1 MNAEELNALGVEPE
15 QIDKGA
21 YRIRLTSNSQSLSI
35 LSRLAKEYSIHPRI
49 RSLVAELLAP
59 CKEKDYDCYIN
70 RITSFV
76 KENIKY
82 VNDPPRAEVFQSP
95 LRTLEWGIG
104 DCDDFSVLTTSLL
117 RAAGF
122 EARPKIRKVNDRW
135 GHVVVEVFHPTRKE
149 WLEIDTTDKEG
160 NDMEVYELGLIDP
173 VESVEEL
180 PESDTDV
187 AELGELMDAEGE
199 FPETGEVA
207 ELGRGFTGRRW
218 ILAWR
223 GHRLYRELWYYRH
236 GRRVRLLRRYLFT
249 GRRWI
254 VRKVPTARH
263 PGAPVI
269 YYKELWYYR
278 HGRPVRRL
286 RRIRWKV
293 VRPHYRAPHRVHR
306 APHRAHTEAGIFSKS
321 TIPLLLGAG
330 ALIYLLKK

>member
-1 MNAEELNALGVEPE
+1 MNSTELARLGVEPQE
-15 QIDKGA
+15 LEKGA
-21 YRIRLTSNSQSLSI
+21 YRIRLTSNSQSLEI
-35 LSRLAKEYSIHPRI
+35 LSRLAREYAIHPRI
-49 RSLVAELLAP
+49 RALVAELLRG
-59 CKEKDYDCYIN
+59 CKEKDYDCYID

-104 DCDDFSVLTTSLL
+104 DCDDFAVLTASLL
-117 RAAGF
+117 RAAGLN
-122 EARPKIRKVNDRW
+122 ARPVIKRVNNRW
-135 GHVVVEVFHPTRKE
+135 GHVVVEVFHPERRQ
-149 WLEIDTTDKEG
+149 WLEIDTTDKED
-160 NDMEVYELGLIDP
+160 DMEPVYELGLM
-173 VESVEEL
+173 EEF

-187 AELGELMDAEGE
+187 AELGELIDAEGE
-199 FPETGEVA
+199 LPETDEVA

-263 PGAPVI
+263 PGAPIV
-269 YYKELWYYR
+269 YYRELWYYR
-278 HGRPVRRL
+278 NGRPVRRL
-286 RRIRWKV
+286 RRVRWKV
-293 VRPHYRAPHRVHR
+293 VRPRVRRAPHR
-306 APHRAHTEAGIFSKS
+306 AAAHTEAGIFSKS

-330 ALIYLLKK
+330 VLIYFLKKR